1 MKHSDKNICQSCGM
15 PMHHLT
21 DYGTNK
27 NGTVNTEYCH
37 FCYLDG
43 KYTDHGITL
52 EHKIE
57 KNISMAEKM
66 GMPREEATILAHTTL
81 PTLKRWK
88 GLKPLE

>member
-21 DYGTNK
+21 DFGTNK

-66 GMPREEATILAHTTL
+66 GMPREEATILALTTL